1 MVSCCKHNTK
11 DKTCK
16 RIDGKIFKLP
26 RRFTRKKCKHPR
38 GFTMR
43 SSCAPYKNC
52 FKETKKDIVPTKAVA
67 VLYPNN
73 NNVTGT
79 VIFTQDKKHL
89 HIEYDIKGMK
99 DGKHGFHIHEYG
111 DYTDGCNSSCSHFN
125 PDNTTHG
132 GVTGENRH
140 AGDLGNIV
148 SKNKRSKGTICCSLL
163 SLNPKSR
170 YNIIG
175 RMILVHEDED
185 DLGNGDNEE
194 SLKTGNAGSRLAC
207 GVIGIAKP
215 I

>member
-1 MVSCCKHNTK
+1 MKVKGVFQ
-11 DKTCK
+11 
-16 RIDGKIFKLP
+16 GKLSG
-26 RRFTRKKCKHPR
+26 H
-38 GFTMR
+38 
-43 SSCAPYKNC
+43 
-52 FKETKKDIVPTKAVA
+52 
-67 VLYPNN
+67 
-73 NNVTGT
+73 
-79 VIFTQDKKHL
+79 VIFEQKTSNDVVKVRGKVEKL
-89 HIEYDIKGMK
+89 FPP
-99 DGKHGFHIHEYG
+99 GKHGFHIHEYG

-207 GVIGIAKP
+207 GVIGIAKH